1 MDSKEFKGVIIE
13 IISGI
18 CYGAMG
24 VLGVFLMKYGF
35 DFISI
40 TMMMFLSLVI
50 FNLLKILFTDISM
63 FRISREYLAIV
74 AFQGIVV
81 INGLRLAYFYA
92 LNYLPAGICSIILF
106 CMVFP
111 LMYVSYIFF
120 NEEITRKK
128 IICSLVAVF
137 GVALALNIFSQSG
150 TGNIKG
156 IIAMVLCVAF
166 SVFNNALNRYY
177 INTKLKTSTITFY
190 FSLFGFFT
198 LLTYQTIYEKSQ
210 SVFTIITNNVGSG
223 KFLLILILFSIVC
236 IGAVILLM
244 YGLNYV
250 SATHMG
256 VCQAFDPISAT
267 ILGVVLFKD
276 VFTLYQIIGIICIIL
291 SVSFMSFNIKIGS
304 IKKGGCYE

>member
-1 MDSKEFKGVIIE
+1 MNSKEFKGVIIE

-63 FRISREYLAIV
+63 FRISREYLVIV

-120 NEEITRKK
+120 NEEITGKK
-128 IICSLVAVF
+128 ITCSLVAVF

-198 LLTYQTIYEKSQ
+198 LLTYQTIFEKSQ
-210 SVFTIITNNVGSG
+210 SLFIIISNNVGAG
-223 KFLLILILFSIVC
+223 EFLLILILFSIVC

-267 ILGVVLFKD
+267 MLGVVLFKD
-276 VFTLYQIIGIICIIL
+276 VFTLYQIIGIISIIL